1 MLTIVAFI
9 VALGLLVAIHEYGH
23 YRMAIACGVRVLRF
37 SVGFGKTLLRWTPKG
52 STTEFVLAAFP
63 LGGYV
68 KMLDE
73 REAPVAPEDR
83 HLAFN
88 TQPLMSRVAIV
99 AAGPLANLLLAVLLY
114 AVVNWSGVEQPR
126 AILGTPVA
134 GSVAERAGLVGA
146 ELVQSAAFDGDAQQ
160 AIVSFEDL
168 RWLLTR
174 GALEGRDV
182 RLTLAKVP
190 DKGTRAP
197 SGESSSG
204 KSSGESSREPSGGP
218 SGGPSGYGTMSAG
231 REVLL
236 KLSSIDA
243 READAQLFRNIGILS
258 PLTRPVIGEVMA
270 GGAAAKSGL
279 RAGDL
284 VLNVGTKAIVDGQQ
298 LRDVIRTSTA
308 GDAAAPSPWKIER
321 AGAILVLDVR
331 PDVKPEGATQVG
343 RIGAYVGAPPE
354 FITVRYGPLDGL
366 WNGTVR
372 VGEVS
377 LLTLRMMGK
386 MVIGEA
392 SLKNLSGPLTIADYA
407 GKSASL
413 GLTQYL
419 IFLALISVS
428 LGVLNLLPLPV
439 LDGGH
444 LMYYL
449 WEGLTGKAVSEAWME
464 RLQRG
469 GVAVLLLMMSI
480 ALFNDFSRLLG

>member
-9 VALGLLVAIHEYGH
+9 VALGLLVAVHEYGH

-73 REAPVAPEDR
+73 REAPVSPEDR

-114 AVVNWSGVEQPR
+114 AVVNWSGVEQPK

-134 GSVAERAGLVGA
+134 GSVAERAGLMGA
-146 ELVQSAAFDGDAQQ
+146 ELVQSAAFDGDAQH
-160 AIVSFEDL
+160 AIVSFEDV

-182 RLTLAKVP
+182 RLTLAPVP
-190 DKGTRAP
+190 GKT
-197 SGESSSG
+197 SSNAATVG
-204 KSSGESSREPSGGP
+204 
-218 SGGPSGYGTMSAG
+218 G

-243 READAQLFRNIGILS
+243 READAQLFRKIGIVS

-279 RAGDL
+279 KAGDL
-284 VLNVGTKAIVDGQQ
+284 VLNVGAKAIVDGQQ
-298 LRDVIRTSTA
+298 LRDVIRASTG
-308 GDAAAPSPWKIER
+308 GDPAAAGPWKIER
-321 AGAILVLDVR
+321 AGSIIVLDVR
-331 PDVKPEGATQVG
+331 PDIKVEGGTPVG

-449 WEGLTGKAVSEAWME
+449 WEGLTGKTVSEAWME

-469 GVAVLLLMMSI
+469 GVALLLLMMSI

>member
-23 YRMAIACGVRVLRF
+23 YRMAVACGVRVLRF
-37 SVGFGKTLLRWTPKG
+37 SVGFGKTLLHWTPKG
-52 STTEFVLAAFP
+52 SSTEFVLAAIP

-88 TQPLMSRVAIV
+88 TQPLKSRVAIV

-114 AVVNWSGVEQPR
+114 AIVNWSGVDQPR
-126 AILGTPVA
+126 AILGTPVV
-134 GSVAERAGLVGA
+134 GSVAERAGLTGA
-146 ELVQSAAFDGDAQQ
+146 ELVQSGGFEGDGQQ
-160 AIVSFEDL
+160 AIMSFEDL

-182 RLTLAKVP
+182 RLTLAA
-190 DKGTRAP
+190 R
-197 SGESSSG
+197 SG
-204 KSSGESSREPSGGP
+204 KA
-218 SGGPSGYGTMSAG
+218 SATSADAPG
-231 REVLL
+231 RDVLL

-243 READAQLFRNIGILS
+243 READAQLFRKIGLVS
-258 PLTRPVIGEVMA
+258 PLTRPVIGEITA
-270 GGAAAKSGL
+270 GGAAA
-279 RAGDL
+279 RAGLKAGDV
-284 VLNVGTKAIVDGQQ
+284 VLSVGLKAIVDGQQ
-298 LRDVIRTSTA
+298 LRDVIRASTGA
-308 GDAAAPSPWKIER
+308 DGAASNPWKIDR
-321 AGAILVLDVR
+321 AGTILLLEVR
-331 PDVKPEGATQVG
+331 PELKSEVSTPVG

-354 FITVRYGPLDGL
+354 FVTVRYGPLDGL
-366 WNGTVR
+366 WNGAVR

-386 MVIGEA
+386 MLIGDA

-419 IFLALISVS
+419 VFLALISVS
-428 LGVLNLLPLPV
+428 LGVLNLLPLPI

-449 WEGLTGKAVSEAWME
+449 WEGVTGKSVSEAWME

-469 GVAVLLLMMSI
+469 GVAVLLVMMSI